1 MCGVVYVAIKYVVII
16 YFNMK
21 IVCKACIFD
30 SKLRK
35 YYWHEVASL
44 LYGYLF
50 SRNELL
56 DICKARLASRAN
68 LPNLHDES
76 RAWCCDSCVVVH
88 DLPLYIISI

>member
-1 MCGVVYVAIKYVVII
+1 MRGIAYVVIKYVAFI

-21 IVCKACIFD
+21 IVRKACIFD

-44 LYGYLF
+44 LFGYLF

-68 LPNLHDES
+68 LPNLHVEIL
-76 RAWCCDSCVVVH
+76 A
-88 DLPLYIISI
+88 